1 MRRVAC
7 AALPLIRAEVAGD
20 PTLSSPRAALER
32 VGEVAL
38 AFGPTVMLGTAGARG
53 EAGVV
58 WIEIGGCAHLHGGE
72 ESLAEA
78 LAARV
83 QALGH
88 ACRVAIADG
97 PRVASM
103 VACFGARAG
112 AGDATIIAAGQGIAA
127 LRALP
132 VAALALDDERTQWLV
147 DLGLATCGDLQRVPR
162 GALSSR
168 LDERAADVLALLAGD
183 DRAPLAAWRPPEVPE
198 EKVEL
203 EWPASGTEGLVF
215 VVKTLCDRLAARLAG
230 RGVGASRLA
239 IVLSLDRA
247 FVAPGADAALTV
259 ELALPGPIA
268 KAADLLSVVRTRLDR
283 VELPAPVLAVALRAL
298 DLAAVI
304 PRPLDLLEP
313 EPKAERAL
321 PRIAAELAADLGA
334 SRLGT
339 LALVDTWAPD
349 ERTRLVPL
357 GEPPSSGRRTRMVT
371 SALEPSRLVA
381 PVRLSIEAI
390 ARSTTLL
397 LARFDGVQWWQ
408 RRSARRDFWSAWL
421 VAPRDDREPPS
432 ALAWIE
438 ISPEGDGWL
447 RGWMD

>member
-7 AALPLIRAEVAGD
+7 AALPQIRAEVARD
-20 PTLSSPRAALER
+20 PSLASPRAALER
-32 VGEVAL
+32 VGEVAH
-38 AFGPTVMLGTAGARG
+38 AFGTTVMLGMPDDET
-53 EAGVV
+53 GVV

-72 ESLAEA
+72 ASLAKT

-83 QALGH
+83 ASLGH

-103 VACFGARAG
+103 VARFGVSSRTEG
-112 AGDATIIAAGQGIAA
+112 AAIVPAGQGAAA
-127 LRALP
+127 LHALP
-132 VAALALDDERTQWLV
+132 VAALALDEERTQWLV

-162 GALSSR
+162 AALASR

-183 DRAPLAAWRPPEVPE
+183 DRAPLAPWRPPEVPE

-203 EWPASGTEGLVF
+203 EWPASGTEALVF
-215 VVKTLCDRLAARLAG
+215 VAKALCDRLAARLAG
-230 RGVGASRLA
+230 RGMGASRLA

-247 FVAPGADAALTV
+247 FVPPGADVAFPV
-259 ELALPGPIA
+259 DLALPGPIA
-268 KAADLLSVVRTRLDR
+268 EAADLFSVVRTRLDR

-298 DLAAVI
+298 DLARVA

-321 PRIAAELAADLGA
+321 PRVVAELAADLGA

-357 GEPPSSGRRTRMVT
+357 GDRAPPARRTRMTT
-371 SALEPSRLVA
+371 SAIEPSRLVA
-381 PVRLSIEAI
+381 PVRLSIDAL
-390 ARSTTLL
+390 ARSTSLL
-397 LARFDGVQWWQ
+397 LARFDAVQWWQ
-408 RRSARRDFWSAWL
+408 RRSARRDFWAMWL
-421 VAPRDDREPPS
+421 VAPRDQEPAAS

-438 ISPEGDGWL
+438 ISPEGDVWL